1 MLASANDK
9 RKSMQKST
17 QTQATH
23 KITHT
28 HSRDFPLAISRKNSV
43 DVRSAWALTGDWKP
57 RIGALK
63 SSSSP
68 C

>member
-43 DVRSAWALTGDWKP
+43 DVRSAWALTGD
-57 RIGALK
+57 
-63 SSSSP
+63 
-68 C
+68 